1 MNWFHWEGADIISPP
16 VFWRFTRWVWRE
28 SELHFGTDPTCC
40 SSFPSRSCRAVQ
52 GASGCV
58 WRGSSCLLTRVRLC
72 FTNLSPRSTSTT
84 GQRRRRGP
92 RLDGP
97 GISSGGSNSHPVPP
111 LLLLLLPQTN
121 MHTQTHARTH
131 AHLHICTDV
140 EPPSAPAAP
149 CLAPSCLPP
158 SPPRS
163 STYYSVYAVTLT
175 PNYNLNL
182 PPFLPGTVVS
192 VSPWVFGGFP
202 PVQSA
207 WRACRFQCRLGRSP
221 AGSDGTWALGRLR
234 PSPHTGPLSSGGGS
248 YQVATPLPLSSRAF
262 FLLDAHVA
270 ELFQMDSHIFSLLCF
285 FGVRLFFSSCV
296 RAQNKTRPR
305 PNSLIN

>member
-1 MNWFHWEGADIISPP
+1 MSSCVLTVHSVSLAWIWVAPC
-16 VFWRFTRWVWRE
+16 RW
-28 SELHFGTDPTCC
+28 SDLLF

-52 GASGCV
+52 GASGSV

-72 FTNLSPRSTSTT
+72 FTKLSPRSTSTT

-97 GISSGGSNSHPVPP
+97 GIGSGGSNSHPVPP

-131 AHLHICTDV
+131 AHLHWRRASLSACSTLLS
-140 EPPSAPAAP
+140 PLLPSSLPLP
-149 CLAPSCLPP
+149 ILDLLFCLCSHSDPQLQPQP
-158 SPPRS
+158 SP
-163 STYYSVYAVTLT
+163 L
-175 PNYNLNL
+175 
-182 PPFLPGTVVS
+182 LPGTVVS

-221 AGSDGTWALGRLR
+221 AGSDRTWALGRLR

-296 RAQNKTRPR
+296 RAQYKTRPR